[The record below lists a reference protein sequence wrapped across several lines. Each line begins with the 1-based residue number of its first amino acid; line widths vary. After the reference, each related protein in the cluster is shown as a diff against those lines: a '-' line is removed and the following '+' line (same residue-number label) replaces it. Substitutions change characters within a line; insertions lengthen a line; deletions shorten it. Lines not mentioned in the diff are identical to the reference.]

1 VPQSK
6 NKSGMKEI
14 SETESSDLKVEETQ
28 IVRESLLNNK
38 LIIALSQEP
47 MVVTHRVGNFKD
59 MFSDCK
65 LEHEQPQNSQ
75 TEMNQIL
82 KTVSLF
88 L

>member
-38 LIIALSQEP
+38 LTLI
-47 MVVTHRVGNFKD
+47 VF
-59 MFSDCK
+59 FSGV
-65 LEHEQPQNSQ
+65 
-75 TEMNQIL
+75 
-82 KTVSLF
+82 KT
-88 L
+88 